1 MKLYVLIRKDLSPSQ
16 MAVQGGH
23 ALAELLLNG
32 DKKSWDNGTLVY
44 LGVKNQACLKNWVN
58 RLEARDVPH
67 SIFREPD
74 IGNEITA
81 ISAVADPHHFKSLN
95 LV

>member
-1 MKLYVLIRKDLSPSQ
+1 MKLYVLIRKDLSASQ
-16 MAVQGGH
+16 IAVQGGH
-23 ALAELLLNG
+23 ALAELLLKG
-32 DKKSWDNGTLVY
+32 DRKSWDNGTLVY
-44 LGVKNQACLKNWVN
+44 LGVKNQACLKNWI
-58 RLEARDVPH
+58 RKLEAYEVQH

-81 ISAVADPHHFKSLN
+81 ISAVSNGDCFKSLN